1 MPDERS
7 RPTRGGGSV
16 GLGGHYPQGCADLLC
31 LLRLGGIALAG
42 PKPKTGLRAMVD
54 ELRRLAPVN
63 VSIVALPDR
72 RGDRLRYVAHA
83 GLPDRPAH
91 QPFDGE
97 LTAFAAQAMGTRQI
111 VQLATADADLGG
123 SGGGYV
129 TVPILGAD
137 HALGVLGVNL
147 RDGLPLDS
155 WFEHVLWAAAD
166 LMALVLLGDRPV
178 PAGSRDAL
186 RLTRRQADVLHELV
200 ERGASNEQIAAS
212 LGLSARTVKVH
223 LRAVYRQLGVRRRG
237 EAIQLV
243 LTRHAG
249 WLARERE
256 RRQGGGG
263 AFP

>member
-1 MPDERS
+1 
-7 RPTRGGGSV
+7 
-16 GLGGHYPQGCADLLC
+16 
-31 LLRLGGIALAG
+31 
-42 PKPKTGLRAMVD
+42 
-54 ELRRLAPVN
+54 VN

-72 RGDRLRYVAHA
+72 RGARLRYVAHA

-97 LTAFAAQAMGTRQI
+97 ITVFAAEAMGTRRI
-111 VQLATADADLGG
+111 VQLATADVDHGR
-123 SGGGYV
+123 SGGGCV
-129 TVPILGAD
+129 TVPILGVEQ
-137 HALGVLGVNL
+137 ALGVLGVNL
-147 RDGLPLDS
+147 RHGVPLDP
-155 WFEHVLWAAAD
+155 WLEHVLWAAAD
-166 LMALVLLGDRPV
+166 LMALVLLDDRAA

-186 RLTRRQADVLHELV
+186 RLTGRQADVLHELV

-243 LTRHAG
+243 LTRHRG

-256 RRQGGGG
+256 RRQGGGV
-263 AFP
+263 PS

>member
-1 MPDERS
+1 M
-7 RPTRGGGSV
+7 
-16 GLGGHYPQGCADLLC
+16 C
-31 LLRLGGIALAG
+31 LLRLSEIALAG

-63 VSIVALPDR
+63 GSIVALPDR
-72 RGDRLRYVAHA
+72 DGTCLRYVAHA

-91 QPFDGE
+91 RPFDGE
-97 LTAFAAQAMGTRQI
+97 VTAFAALAMGTRQI
-111 VQLATADADLGG
+111 VQLATADADLEG
-123 SGGGYV
+123 SGGGCV
-129 TVPILGAD
+129 TVPILGAEQ
-137 HALGVLGVNL
+137 ALGVLGVNL
-147 RDGLPLDS
+147 RDGFPLAP

-166 LMALVLLGDRPV
+166 LMALVLLDDRAVPV
-178 PAGSRDAL
+178 RSRHAL
-186 RLTRRQADVLHELV
+186 RLTGRQADVLHELV

-223 LRAVYRQLGVRRRG
+223 LRAVYRQLGVHRRG

-256 RRQGGGG
+256 RRPGRG
-263 AFP
+263 APS